1 MSKDYP
7 INQSRLFKQ
16 SNKRKLAE
24 LLKVSKEEIQSVLTA
39 PKGYRLWS
47 TKPKYPSTATELR
60 HKSRNIQEP
69 PSLLR
74 KIQDRLTEL
83 LVRIETPKY
92 LFSAKKGCSY
102 LSNAD
107 SHTGNSGQ
115 AIRIDI
121 KGFYQNASD
130 KYVRR
135 FFIED
140 LQCSSDIAHI
150 LTEIICWNGCL
161 PTGSPVSPIISYF
174 ANRPMFDELH
184 ALALSVGAVMTVY
197 VDDIVFS
204 GDGVNGSLIPIAKK
218 IIKKSG
224 LQGHK
229 ISRFRK
235 NQPRIITGVAVMP
248 NGQLRIPNKRHRK
261 IRALQHEYSNATDP
275 RHREIYYKALIGQYR
290 EGSRLEPNFLVKA
303 KQLENQ
309 AIQKDSRGAS

>member
-16 SNKRKLAE
+16 SNKRKLAQ
-24 LLKVSKEEIQSVLTA
+24 LLKVSTKDIQSKLIA
-39 PKGYRLWS
+39 PKSYRLFP
-47 TKPKYPSTATELR
+47 TKPKYPSNAPEIK
-60 HKSRNIQEP
+60 HKSRNVQEP
-69 PSLLR
+69 IGLLR

-83 LVRIETPKY
+83 LVRIETPEY
-92 LFSAKKGCSY
+92 LFSAKKGRSY
-102 LSNAD
+102 LSNAR
-107 SHTGNSGQ
+107 SHIGDGQ

-150 LTEIICWNGCL
+150 LTELICWNGCL

-174 ANRPMFDELH
+174 AYRPMFDELH

-204 GDGVNGSLIPIAKK
+204 GHGVNGSLIPIAKE

-224 LQGHK
+224 LKGHK

-235 NQPRIITGVAVMP
+235 NQPRIITGAVVMP
-248 NGQLRIPNKRHRK
+248 DGKLRIPNKRHRK
-261 IRALQHEYSNATDP
+261 IRALEREYLSTTNPD
-275 RHREIYYKALIGQYR
+275 HREIYRKALIGQYR
-290 EGSRLEPNFLVKA
+290 EGSNIEPSFLGKA
-303 KQLENQ
+303 KKLE
-309 AIQKDSRGAS
+309 GP